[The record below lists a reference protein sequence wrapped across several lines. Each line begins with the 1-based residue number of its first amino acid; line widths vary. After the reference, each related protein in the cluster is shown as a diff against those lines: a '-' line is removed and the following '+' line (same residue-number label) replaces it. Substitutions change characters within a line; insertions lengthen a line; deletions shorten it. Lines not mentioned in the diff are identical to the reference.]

1 MMWAHT
7 WRCLLCD
14 QPIDDPDI
22 VRAHMSAKHRIDVD
36 QLRQVAFEI
45 EDDTSTREFQDTR
58 GISVLWLILTLVKEN
73 AP

>member
-1 MMWAHT
+1 MMWVQT

-22 VRAHMSAKHRIDVD
+22 VRAHMSAKHCIDVD

-45 EDDTSTREFQDTR
+45 ESDTSTREFQDTR
-58 GISVLWLILTLVKEN
+58 GISVLWLIGLKKG
-73 AP
+73 